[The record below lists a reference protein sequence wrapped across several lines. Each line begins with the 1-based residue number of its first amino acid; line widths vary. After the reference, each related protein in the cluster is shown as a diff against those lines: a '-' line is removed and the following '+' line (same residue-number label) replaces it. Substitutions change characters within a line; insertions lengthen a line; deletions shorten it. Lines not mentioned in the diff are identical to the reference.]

1 MMMRTFCLLSNYFSF
16 QAPVNVICLY
26 SLDLSSAKCQSATH
40 YCSLVCN
47 LDVEGSLT
55 GILVENQVKSG
66 NSYQS
71 CCVVV
76 KNMHRCV
83 YAIPSRPLHHTD
95 EMMELEK
102 DVEESRISRTDF
114 HKKLQVSLYF

>member
-1 MMMRTFCLLSNYFSF
+1 M
-16 QAPVNVICLY
+16 
-26 SLDLSSAKCQSATH
+26 DLSAAKCQTATH
-40 YCSLVCN
+40 YCSLVCS
-47 LDVEGSLT
+47 LDLESSLT
-55 GILVENQVKSG
+55 EVLVENQVKTG

-76 KNMHRCV
+76 KNMQRCV
-83 YAIPSRPLHHTD
+83 YAIPSRPLHLTD

-114 HKKLQVSLYF
+114 HRKLQVSLYF